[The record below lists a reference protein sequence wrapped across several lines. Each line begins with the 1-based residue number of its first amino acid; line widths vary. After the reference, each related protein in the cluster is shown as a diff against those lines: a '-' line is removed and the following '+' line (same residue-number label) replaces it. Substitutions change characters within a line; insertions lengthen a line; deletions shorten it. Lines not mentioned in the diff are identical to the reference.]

1 MFSRIGRQIVII
13 TMTSYRVVMYE
24 TGVNAVRCNKKH
36 TPSRVPISAAHCTEY
51 RNSSQKTN
59 KPSGIF
65 EYFQT
70 LNNLTLAPLNPDEKI
85 KTETGKP
92 MKRIM
97 LFLLTNIAIMVV
109 LSITLRLLGVDSIL
123 AENGSD
129 LNIQALVILS
139 GVIGFGGSFISL
151 LISKWMAKRMTG
163 AVVITNPVSNV
174 EKWLISTVEKQAK
187 IVGIKMPEVAIFPS
201 SAMNAFATGAS
212 KNKALM
218 AVSQGLLDSMSQGE
232 IEAVVGHE
240 MSHIANGDMVTLAL
254 IQGVVNTFVVFL
266 SRVIGHVV
274 DRVILK
280 NNQGHGIGY
289 FVSVIVAQIVLSI
302 LASTIVMYFSRK
314 REFIADTGGA
324 DLAGHQNMINA
335 LKRLGQVEPEA
346 LPEQMAAFGI
356 NDKGGVMALFSS
368 HPPIEDRIV
377 ALEQR
382 ALRG

>member
-1 MFSRIGRQIVII
+1 MQRI
-13 TMTSYRVVMYE
+13 
-24 TGVNAVRCNKKH
+24 
-36 TPSRVPISAAHCTEY
+36 
-51 RNSSQKTN
+51 
-59 KPSGIF
+59 
-65 EYFQT
+65 
-70 LNNLTLAPLNPDEKI
+70 L
-85 KTETGKP
+85 
-92 MKRIM
+92 

-123 AENGSD
+123 AENGTD

-163 AVVITNPVSNV
+163 AVVITQASNNM
-174 EKWLISTVEKQAK
+174 ERWLLDTVEKQAQ
-187 IVGIKMPEVAIFPS
+187 IVGIKMPEVAIFP
-201 SAMNAFATGAS
+201 AVDMNAFATGAS
-212 KNKALM
+212 KNNALM
-218 AVSQGLLDSMSQGE
+218 AVSQGLLDNMTQGE

-289 FVSVIVAQIVLSI
+289 FVSVMVAQVVLSI

-314 REFIADTGGA
+314 REYIADTGGA

-356 NDKGGVMALFSS
+356 NDKGGIMALFSS
-368 HPPIEDRIV
+368 HPPIESRIK
-377 ALEQR
+377 ALELR
-382 ALRG
+382 AKNRA

>member
-1 MFSRIGRQIVII
+1 
-13 TMTSYRVVMYE
+13 
-24 TGVNAVRCNKKH
+24 
-36 TPSRVPISAAHCTEY
+36 
-51 RNSSQKTN
+51 
-59 KPSGIF
+59 
-65 EYFQT
+65 
-70 LNNLTLAPLNPDEKI
+70 
-85 KTETGKP
+85 

-97 LFLLTNIAIMVV
+97 LFIMTNIAIMVV

-151 LISKWMAKRMTG
+151 LMSKWMAKRMTG
-163 AVVITNPVSNV
+163 AVVITNPSTNM

-187 IVGIKMPEVAIFPS
+187 IVGVKMPEVAIFPS

-218 AVSQGLLDSMSQGE
+218 AVSQGLLNNMAQGE

-266 SRVIGHVV
+266 SRVVGHVV
-274 DRVILK
+274 DRVVLK
-280 NNQGHGIGY
+280 NNRGHGIGY
-289 FVSVIVAQIVLSI
+289 FVTVMIAQVVLSI

-356 NDKGGVMALFSS
+356 NDKGGIMALFSS
-368 HPPIEDRIV
+368 HPPIEARIV
-377 ALEQR
+377 ALEKR
-382 ALRG
+382 ALSRS

>member
-1 MFSRIGRQIVII
+1 
-13 TMTSYRVVMYE
+13 
-24 TGVNAVRCNKKH
+24 
-36 TPSRVPISAAHCTEY
+36 
-51 RNSSQKTN
+51 
-59 KPSGIF
+59 
-65 EYFQT
+65 
-70 LNNLTLAPLNPDEKI
+70 
-85 KTETGKP
+85 
-92 MKRIM
+92 MKRIL
-97 LFLLTNIAIMVV
+97 LFIMTNIAIMVV

-163 AVVITNPVSNV
+163 AVVITNPSSNM

-187 IVGIKMPEVAIFPS
+187 IVGINMPEVAIFPTQ
-201 SAMNAFATGAS
+201 AMNAFATGAS

-218 AVSQGLLDSMSQGE
+218 AVSQGLLDNMSQGE

-266 SRVIGHVV
+266 SRVIGHIV

-289 FVSVIVAQIVLSI
+289 FVTVMIAQVVLSF

-324 DLAGHQNMINA
+324 DLAGHQNMISA
-335 LKRLGQVEPEA
+335 LNRLGQVQAEP

-356 NDKGGVMALFSS
+356 SDKGGVMALFSS
-368 HPPIEDRIV
+368 HPPIEARIK
-377 ALEQR
+377 ALKER
-382 ALRG
+382 AKRSS

>member
-1 MFSRIGRQIVII
+1 
-13 TMTSYRVVMYE
+13 
-24 TGVNAVRCNKKH
+24 
-36 TPSRVPISAAHCTEY
+36 
-51 RNSSQKTN
+51 
-59 KPSGIF
+59 
-65 EYFQT
+65 
-70 LNNLTLAPLNPDEKI
+70 
-85 KTETGKP
+85 

-97 LFLLTNIAIMVV
+97 LFILTNIAIMAV

-129 LNIQALVILS
+129 LDIRALVILS

-163 AVVITNPVSNV
+163 AVVITNPTTNI

-187 IVGIKMPEVAIFPS
+187 IVGIKMPEVAIFP
-201 SAMNAFATGAS
+201 AAEMNAFATGAS

-218 AVSQGLLDSMSQGE
+218 AVSQGLLDTMSQGE
-232 IEAVVGHE
+232 VEAVVGHE

-266 SRVIGHVV
+266 SRLVGHIV

-280 NNQGHGIGY
+280 NDRGHGIGY
-289 FVSVIVAQIVLSI
+289 FVTVMVAQVVLSI

-335 LKRLGQVEPEA
+335 LKRLGRVEPAA

-356 NDKGGVMALFSS
+356 NDKGGIMALFSS
-368 HPPIEDRIV
+368 HPPIEARIE
-377 ALEQR
+377 ALEKR
-382 ALRG
+382 AVGRS